1 MNDPVEQRVM
11 FSHLFDI
18 YGAILTDKQREAF
31 RLHVMEDWSL
41 SEVAERL
48 EVTRQGAHDLVQRS
62 KDRLLVMEELL
73 GFSTKEAAWEGRQE
87 QLRGWLRGY
96 SSRIPPEAADEL
108 AAILALEERE
118 D

>member
-1 MNDPVEQRVM
+1 LNDPVRQRVM
-11 FSHLFDI
+11 FSCLFDI
-18 YGAILTDKQREAF
+18 YGPILTDKQREAF

-48 EVTRQGAHDLVQRS
+48 KVTRQGAHDLVQRS
-62 KDRLLVMEELL
+62 KDRLLLMEGSL
-73 GFSTKEAAWEGRQE
+73 GFSTKEIAWNRRLE

-96 SSRIPPEAADEL
+96 TSRIPPEAAAEL
-108 AAILALEERE
+108 AVILAPEERE